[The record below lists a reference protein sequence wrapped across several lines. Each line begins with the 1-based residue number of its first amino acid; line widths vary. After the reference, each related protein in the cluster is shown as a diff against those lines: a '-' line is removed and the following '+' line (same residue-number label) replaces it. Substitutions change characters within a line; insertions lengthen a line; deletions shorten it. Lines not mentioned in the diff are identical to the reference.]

1 MTAEAV
7 SDETFAE
14 EVLQS
19 KVPVLVD
26 FYADWCQPC
35 KAMAPTLDRLADQLQ
50 GTVKIVKLDIVS
62 SPVVSTE
69 LGIRALPTLIL
80 FKDGKP
86 AGRHLGAVVQ
96 KEKLEEKINAML
108 AEGAEKPLVARASRF
123 SLENGMDVVVI
134 PDYRAPD
141 VTHMLLYRVGAAD
154 APQGTSGVAKFVQ
167 HLMSKSFAESGRR
180 ELAQTGQDVTTYHQR
195 VSVDR
200 LESVMVAE
208 AQRMRVLGP
217 TSAGIAEE
225 LRSLAERW
233 PQLNEAPGARLRLQ
247 MNAAFYPSHPYGI
260 PVVGRADDIA
270 GLSSDDVIAFHKR
283 YYAPNN
289 AILVICGDITSDE
302 AKRLAEETYGGIPAN
317 PEIDTRAGVREAPRV
332 TTTSITLTD
341 AKVRNAELHR
351 IYAVPSY
358 ATAKPGEAHAL
369 ELLTQIIGN
378 RSTGRL
384 NRQLVDAKLAAR
396 TEGSYSGSSIA
407 SSEVVLRVFDAK
419 DVKAAEVGVDT
430 VLGDIRTNGV
440 SDAELERTKKMLTAD
455 FYHGA
460 LNSEMLARRYGPA
473 LAAGRSIESI
483 EGWPDAIAKVT
494 ADDVK
499 KVANEYLDPSRS
511 ATGWLLPDAASA
523 TSADDQAA

>member
-1 MTAEAV
+1 MTAAAV
-7 SDETFAE
+7 SDETFAQ

-50 GTVKIVKLDIVS
+50 GKVKIVKLDIVS

-108 AEGAEKPLVARASRF
+108 AEGAEKPLVARATRIK
-123 SLENGMDVVVI
+123 LENGMDVVVV
-134 PDYRAPD
+134 PDHRAPD

-154 APQGTSGVAKFVQ
+154 APQGKSGVAKFVQ
-167 HLMSKSFAESGRR
+167 HLMSKSLAESGRR

-200 LESVMVAE
+200 LESVMAAE
-208 AQRMRVLGP
+208 AQRMLALGL
-217 TSAGIAEE
+217 TNEGIAEE

-247 MNAAFYPSHPYGI
+247 MNAAFYRSHPYGI
-260 PVVGRADDIA
+260 PVVGNADDIA

-302 AKRLAEETYGGIPAN
+302 AKRLAEQAYGGIPAN
-317 PEIDTRAGVREAPRV
+317 SGTGARGRARETPSV
-332 TTTSITLTD
+332 TTTRITLTD
-341 AKVRNAELHR
+341 ANVRSSELHR

-369 ELLTQIIGN
+369 ELLTQIVGN

-407 SSEVVLRVFDAK
+407 SSEIVLRVL
-419 DVKAAEVGVDT
+419 DVNDVEAVEAGVDA
-430 VLGDIRTNGV
+430 VLDNVRANGV
-440 SDAELERTKKMLTAD
+440 SESELERTKKMLTAD
-455 FYHGA
+455 FHHGA

-483 EGWPDAIAKVT
+483 EGWPEALAKVT
-494 ADDVK
+494 TDDIRR
-499 KVANEYLDPSRS
+499 VAGTYLDPSHA
-511 ATGWLLPDAASA
+511 ATGWLLPEKADSDDKAA
-523 TSADDQAA
+523 